1 MPGHFRSLR
10 FSGAKI
16 IAIIYIKNFLIYIIG
31 TKWPEVIFLMTDN
44 DRSLMTWCSPLPWI
58 SSPTLERLH
67 FTRFRKTEFKLP
79 EKYYFLQ
86 HFFVPL
92 HQQSKESY
100 FVPKGGHL
108 WRPRQGAKDDRR
120 RSSMKTLKRTR
131 KASGKLWLNKLF
143 KA

>member
-1 MPGHFRSLR
+1 
-10 FSGAKI
+10 
-16 IAIIYIKNFLIYIIG
+16 
-31 TKWPEVIFLMTDN
+31 MTDN
-44 DRSLMTWCSPLPWI
+44 DRSLMTGCSPLPWH

-79 EKYYFLQ
+79 EKYCFLLR
-86 HFFVPL
+86 FFVPL

-131 KASGKLWLNKLF
+131 KSIWEIVINKLF